1 MATQTKVYTHA
12 FESVAYKM
20 AAQGVLF
27 AADARSER
35 V

>member
-1 MATQTKVYTHA
+1 MATQTQVYTHD
-12 FESVAYKM
+12 FDSVVYNM